1 MQKLILSGIIAFAC
15 AGWCAAA
22 NKYVQHNLV
31 SDIAGTA
38 DQTDPCL
45 INPWGIAASPTSP
58 FWVSANGTGLSTLY
72 NGNGIAAS
80 LVVSIPG
87 LAGAQTSGEQC
98 GKTAQGPGAP
108 SGVIFNDT
116 TSFVL
121 GAAPANFIFS
131 SEQGVIAGWN
141 GAAGKAAGIMA
152 DRSAAG
158 SVYKGLATATRS
170 EGPLLYAAD
179 FGNGRVD
186 VFDGTMNL
194 VSLPGAFTDPQ
205 IPAGFAPFNIQNL
218 GGSLYVTYAKQN
230 AQHHDD
236 VAGPGNGYV
245 DVYDLNGL
253 LLQRLVTAGPLNSPW
268 GLTIAPAGFGD
279 FAGALLVGNFGD
291 GTINAFD
298 PLSGRFLG
306 ALEDGTSTVIHIP
319 GLWGLMF
326 GNGSRPNAAAAAA
339 GGDTATLYFAAGI
352 PGPDTVESHGL
363 LGAIEPAPTIA
374 TGGIVNAASFSPGTA
389 PGAFTAIFGSGLAAT
404 TRTWATSDFVDGK
417 LPVQLDGVSVTIDGK
432 PAYVYYVSA
441 GQIDVIAPADSTV
454 GPVSVIVTN
463 SGVASASA
471 TAQLQNAAPAF
482 FAVGKYA
489 IATHPNGSLVGP
501 ANMLPG
507 ATPAAAGEVIAVY
520 GTGFGATNPAV
531 DGLIVSTPSNLVS
544 APTVTVGGSRA
555 TLTFAGLSAAG
566 LDQLNVTV
574 PALPGGSTGIV
585 DVPISAMTGAV
596 STQTGL
602 LLTVQAASQSAVS
615 GMSSMGSN

>member
-1 MQKLILSGIIAFAC
+1 
-15 AGWCAAA
+15 
-22 NKYVQHNLV
+22 
-31 SDIAGTA
+31 
-38 DQTDPCL
+38 
-45 INPWGIAASPTSP
+45 
-58 FWVSANGTGLSTLY
+58 
-72 NGNGIAAS
+72 
-80 LVVSIPG
+80 
-87 LAGAQTSGEQC
+87 
-98 GKTAQGPGAP
+98 
-108 SGVIFNDT
+108 
-116 TSFVL
+116 
-121 GAAPANFIFS
+121 
-131 SEQGVIAGWN
+131 
-141 GAAGKAAGIMA
+141 
-152 DRSAAG
+152 
-158 SVYKGLATATRS
+158 
-170 EGPLLYAAD
+170 
-179 FGNGRVD
+179 
-186 VFDGTMNL
+186 
-194 VSLPGAFTDPQ
+194 
-205 IPAGFAPFNIQNL
+205 
-218 GGSLYVTYAKQN
+218 
-230 AQHHDD
+230 
-236 VAGPGNGYV
+236 
-245 DVYDLNGL
+245 
-253 LLQRLVTAGPLNSPW
+253 
-268 GLTIAPAGFGD
+268 
-279 FAGALLVGNFGD
+279 
-291 GTINAFD
+291 
-298 PLSGRFLG
+298 
-306 ALEDGTSTVIHIP
+306 
-319 GLWGLMF
+319 
-326 GNGSRPNAAAAAA
+326 
-339 GGDTATLYFAAGI
+339 
-352 PGPDTVESHGL
+352 
-363 LGAIEPAPTIA
+363 
-374 TGGIVNAASFSPGTA
+374 
-389 PGAFTAIFGSGLAAT
+389 
-404 TRTWATSDFVDGK
+404 
-417 LPVQLDGVSVTIDGK
+417 VTIDGK